1 MEQTL
6 TTLSASLADLVERA
20 APSAV
25 AIEARHR
32 IGSSGFLYQPGV
44 IVTADHALR
53 RDEDIP
59 VILPDGA
66 RATASLAGRD
76 PDTDLAVLRVPN
88 GATSH
93 AAPTLTPAPA
103 LRTGEIVVAIGR
115 HAPGPLA
122 AMGIISTSA
131 DAWKTWRGGQL
142 DALLRL
148 DIGAYPR
155 SSGSLVVDAQGRFA
169 GMLTTGLTRTAPV
182 AIPAAT
188 IARVAAE
195 LLERGRIAHGYLGVT
210 LHPVPLPAAFA
221 ATLNRKQRSGV
232 MVLTVEPGGP
242 AETGGIL
249 AGDVI
254 VDIATHTIADTDDIQ
269 SALRGAIGK
278 ELPVVVLRG
287 GQRTE
292 LRVTVGERSR

>member
-1 MEQTL
+1 METL
-6 TTLSASLADLVERA
+6 TALSASLADLVERI

-32 IGSSGFLYQPGV
+32 IGSSGFLFQPGV
-44 IVTADHALR
+44 IVTADHTIR

-59 VILPDGA
+59 VILPDGV

-76 PDTDLAVLRVPN
+76 PDTDLAVLRLPN
-88 GATSH
+88 APPATP
-93 AAPTLTPAPA
+93 ALTPAPT
-103 LRTGEIVVAIGR
+103 LRTGEIVVAVGR

-122 AMGIISTSA
+122 AMGIVSTSA
-131 DAWKTWRGGQL
+131 GAWKTWRGGQL

-148 DIGAYPR
+148 DIGAYHR
-155 SSGSLVVDAQGRFA
+155 SSGSLVVDAQGRFI

-188 IARVAAE
+188 IARIAAE
-195 LLERGRIAHGYLGVT
+195 LLERGHIAHGYLGVS
-210 LHPVPLPAAFA
+210 LHPIAPPPA
-221 ATLNRKQRSGV
+221 LDRKQRSAV
-232 MVLTVEPGGP
+232 MVLSTEPGGP
-242 AETGGIL
+242 AEKGGVL
-249 AGDVI
+249 AGDILLEV
-254 VDIATHTIADTDDIQ
+254 ATQPIADTDDLQ

-278 ELPVVVLRG
+278 ELPVVVLRA

-292 LRVTVGERSR
+292 LRVTVGERRRSSKP